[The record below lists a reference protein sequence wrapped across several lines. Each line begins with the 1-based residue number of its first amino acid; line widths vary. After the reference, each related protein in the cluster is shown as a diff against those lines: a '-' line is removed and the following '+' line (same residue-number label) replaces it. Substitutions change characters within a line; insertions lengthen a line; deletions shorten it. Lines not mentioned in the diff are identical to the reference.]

1 MDFIHTLDQQTLEWF
16 TEFRSAHARLSPAMK
31 DISSLGGR
39 YVLAIVV
46 VFTVGLLLSL
56 RRYRTAGFVLAAAL
70 GGLLLSEVIKVSIGR
85 ERPPNADPAAYH
97 ADASPSF
104 PSGHSMLSAAI
115 YLTLALVAT
124 TIIPRWPVRAYIVGA
139 SLVLVALIGITRL
152 YLGVHYM
159 TDVVGGWAGG
169 LAWGLFCRWVESRWV
184 LRLEK
189 RDAALRSAVEA
200 DPST

>member
-1 MDFIHTLDQQTLEWF
+1 MDLIHAVDHHTLEWF
-16 TEFRSAHARLSPAMK
+16 TEFRNAHARLTPAVK

-39 YVLAIVV
+39 YVLALVV
-46 VFTVGLLLSL
+46 FFTVGLLLSF

-70 GGLLLSEVIKVSIGR
+70 GGLLISEVIKVSIGR

-124 TIIPRWPVRAYIVGA
+124 ATIPRWPVRAYIVGA

-152 YLGVHYM
+152 YLGVHYL
-159 TDVVGGWAGG
+159 TDVVGGWIVG
-169 LAWGLFCRWVESRWV
+169 LLWGIFCRWVESRWV
-184 LRLEK
+184 LRLER
-189 RDAALRSAVEA
+189 RDTALQSAFER
-200 DPST
+200 